1 MLSLSIPTPD
11 KDLSYAAD
19 MLEAATKA
27 VTLSMGK
34 SRADLDSD
42 EVYQLAMLHL
52 IQIVG
57 VAATKISA
65 VLRQQHP
72 EIPWHNITGT
82 RHRIVHDYAAV
93 DLDVVWDVLKIYLPE
108 LIPQLSAFVPKS
120 TDS

>member
-1 MLSLSIPTPD
+1 MSIPTPD
-11 KDLSYAAD
+11 RDLSYAAD

-57 VAATKISA
+57 EAATKISA

-108 LIPQLSAFVPKS
+108 LIPQLSAFVPES